1 MKKIVFIRITTITIL
16 CFGVNKIYAQSEAK
30 KFRYTFNS
38 GIGMYNPLIRDAKL
52 ASSGLLFSF
61 QLQANY
67 KTKYFS
73 RIAFSQ
79 FSLDYK
85 GSFKL
90 NGLNIKMEDRLETL
104 TLGIDLGYVFYQK
117 NKFNSYAFLD
127 TGVAAIY
134 TPIITYDNGSTDFNI
149 SKQVNLFQ
157 LLNTGIGFEYKLH
170 KLLILSAEFQYTD
183 IPYKTD
189 LSNTQ
194 LNGIISQLNFKTNF

>member
-1 MKKIVFIRITTITIL
+1 MNRKVFIQNTTILIL
-16 CFGVNKIYAQSEAK
+16 FLGANKTLAQSEVK
-30 KFRYTFNS
+30 KLGYTFNS
-38 GIGMYNPLIRDAKL
+38 GIGLYNPLTHNAKL
-52 ASSGLLFSF
+52 AYSGLLFSF

-85 GSFKL
+85 DSFKL

-117 NKFNSYAFLD
+117 NKFNSYAFLG
-127 TGVAAIY
+127 TGVATVY
-134 TPIITYDNGSTDFNI
+134 TPKIEYSNGSTDFNI
-149 SKQVNLFQ
+149 SKQVNFFQ
-157 LLNTGIGFEYKLH
+157 LLNAGIGFEYKLH
-170 KLLILSAEFQYTD
+170 KLLILSVEFQYTD

-194 LNGIISQLNFKTNF
+194 FNGIISQFNFKTNF